1 VALEDEGP
9 PPIGTDVGVGVIG
22 LETSVYCSGSRAFA
36 GPYSS
41 ARAYMRAWDIPRLNL
56 RLELCPVGSC
66 VGLHTPT

>member
-9 PPIGTDVGVGVIG
+9 PPTVTEVGVGVVG

-56 RLELCPVGSC
+56 HLGLYQVESC

>member
-1 VALEDEGP
+1 VAFDDEDP

-41 ARAYMRAWDIPRLNL
+41 VCLSL
-56 RLELCPVGSC
+56 V
-66 VGLHTPT
+66 